1 MIYKLLKDGETV
13 NTIVASPQFVDAYC
27 QEMGYTYEL
36 VPEPEQPDQPEP
48 EQEATVEERVT
59 ALENAIERGLNL

>member
-13 NTIVASPQFVDAYC
+13 NTIVASPGFVDAYC
-27 QEMGYTYEL
+27 REMGYTYEL

-48 EQEATVEERVT
+48 GQEPTTEEILDVLLGVT
-59 ALENAIERGLNL
+59 E